1 MTAPVDRSLWLD
13 RFLAGGMVSSLQQ
26 LNGLPQQEFEDLCQV
41 VDFQSPDIMDFPITE
56 AGAGTEQ
63 PVVLPE
69 QTIDE
74 RIASLKP
81 VAGAANLGDA
91 IDEGRRLGRTFLEGY
106 CEDTKPLI
114 VSSKISAL
122 K

>member
-1 MTAPVDRSLWLD
+1 MAASVDRSQWLD
-13 RFLAGGMVSSLQQ
+13 RFVAGGMVSSLQQ
-26 LNGLPQQEFEDLCQV
+26 LNALPQQEFDDLCQV
-41 VDFQSPDIMDFPITE
+41 FDFQSPDIMDFPITE
-56 AGAGTEQ
+56 GGASTEQ

-69 QTIDE
+69 QTTEE

-81 VAGAANLGDA
+81 VTGAVNLGDA
-91 IDEGRRLGRTFLEGY
+91 IDEGRRLGRAFLEGY
-106 CEDTKPLI
+106 CEDTKPQI